1 MVGEITAKDVKK
13 YLPNTDIVAIKSI
26 VEFFKDNPDNLDG
39 IVKTAEAGSAW
50 TILYPAY
57 SVVVPEP
64 HLKAHAAFALP
75 LEDTDFENF
84 VNDWLLLKKKRGI
97 IDNLYDKWILGK
109 EVEQKKLRWS
119 IGRDVLGWWE

>member
-1 MVGEITAKDVKK
+1 M
-13 YLPNTDIVAIKSI
+13 
-26 VEFFKDNPDNLDG
+26 
-39 IVKTAEAGSAW
+39 
-50 TILYPAY
+50 
-57 SVVVPEP
+57 PEP
-64 HLKAHAAFALP
+64 HLKAHAAFAFP

-84 VNDWLLLKKKRGI
+84 VNDWLHLKKKRGI